1 MLSSTQPISFIRK
14 CSSPP
19 DVPSSGEEQ
28 KKWCPLL
35 SSLGSKQ
42 TKWVKYTRQCQKD
55 VVLHQPLKALYQ
67 YETCCNRAVIIKTCD
82 AEFLG
87 DTDMIVADLK
97 HDGTTACSSV
107 VLKMSIEI
115 CVSLSVNS
123 LITGPWMLLGPATF
137 CTTTLLIH
145 CTCTPYVR
153 LKNSFLLQI

>member
-1 MLSSTQPISFIRK
+1 MLNSTQPISFVHE

-28 KKWCPLL
+28 RKWCPLW

-42 TKWVKYTRQCQKD
+42 TKWVKYTGQCQKD
-55 VVLHQPLKALYQ
+55 VVLHQPLQAL
-67 YETCCNRAVIIKTCD
+67 AVVIKTCD

-97 HDGTTACSSV
+97 HDGTTACSSE

-115 CVSLSVNS
+115 CVSWSVYS
-123 LITGPWMLLGPATF
+123 LNTDPSMLLGPATF

-145 CTCTPYVR
+145 CICTPYVS
-153 LKNSFLLQI
+153 LKKSFLLQI